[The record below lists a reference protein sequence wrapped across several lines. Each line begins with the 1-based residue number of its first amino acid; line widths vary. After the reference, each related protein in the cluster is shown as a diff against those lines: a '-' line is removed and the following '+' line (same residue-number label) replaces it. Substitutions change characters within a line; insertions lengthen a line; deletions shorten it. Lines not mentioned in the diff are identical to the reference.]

1 MMSAQPNMPVDPGV
15 ARFLAVLMHQ
25 PTDKVPFLGP
35 QSHDHCMTVAKV
47 PANKY
52 YWDADLLVDVE
63 IAVQRWYGFDTYMA
77 AGDIYNFE
85 VEALGGKM
93 IYSDNAM
100 PTVDTNNPLIK
111 SHADIDRLGSL
122 DTSKGR
128 IPMAVELG
136 QLLLKK
142 APGPLS
148 GGFFCSP
155 FSFLCQAMSYPKAL
169 HAIKRDKV
177 YAQEL
182 FDFAENQAIFPF
194 LKAYADAGVKAATG
208 ADAWSAF
215 PNLTPEL
222 VEEWV
227 IPSAQRLGGRAQK
240 ELGMQAAAGLAATD
254 YCEEDV
260 SKFDKAIMFKCWETG
275 MKLMPAFVFGFMGRT
290 QDWDM
295 NWLQEFAVSH
305 GPNGLKQTCYV
316 GINGRFIRDS
326 TPDEIVALIRRW
338 MDILARD
345 GGLLLT
351 IGNVPADT
359 PPINVHTAVKAV
371 KELGC
376 YPIAKDLSSIKV
388 ELPKFK
394 PFDEWLKDQPE
405 ADIIFKAREK

>member
-1 MMSAQPNMPVDPGV
+1 MSAQPEMPVDPGL
-15 ARFLAVLMHQ
+15 ARFLGVMMHQ
-25 PTDKVPFLGP
+25 PVDRVPFLGP

-47 PANKY
+47 PARKY
-52 YWDADLLVDVE
+52 YWDAELLVDVH
-63 IAVQRWYGFDTYMA
+63 IAVQRWYGFDTVMA

-111 SHADIDRLGSL
+111 SSADLDRLGTL
-122 DTSKGR
+122 DPSKER
-128 IPMAVELG
+128 IPMGVKLG
-136 QLLLKK
+136 KLLLQK
-142 APGPLS
+142 APGPFA
-148 GGFFCSP
+148 GGVFCSP
-155 FSFLCQAMSYPKAL
+155 FSFLCQAMGYPKAL
-169 HAIKRDKV
+169 HAIKREKV

-182 FDFAENQAIFPF
+182 FDFAENQAIFPY
-194 LKAYADAGVKAATG
+194 LKAMSDNGVKNAIG
-208 ADAWSAF
+208 PDAWSAF

-222 VEEWV
+222 IEEWV
-227 IPSAQRLGGRAQK
+227 VPSARRLGERAK
-240 ELGMQAAAGLAATD
+240 NELGMTAGAGLAASD

-275 MKLMPAFVFGFMGRT
+275 MKINPAFVFGFMGRT

-295 NWLQEFAVSH
+295 NWLQEFATTH
-305 GPNGLKQTCYV
+305 GANGLKQPLYL

-326 TPDEIVALIRRW
+326 SPEQVVSLLRRW
-338 MDILARD
+338 IDILARD
-345 GGLLLT
+345 GGLL
-351 IGNVPADT
+351 ISIANVPSDT
-359 PPINVHTAVKAV
+359 SSLSIHTALKAV
-371 KELGC
+371 HELGR

-388 ELPKFK
+388 EPPQFK